1 MILAG
6 DIGGTKSL
14 LALYPPAAA
23 GGDPRQPA
31 SERSLPSRNYSR
43 LNDVLTDF
51 LAEAKSKVTLACL
64 GIPGPVV
71 DGRSKTPN
79 LPWETVD
86 AAELRDTLGAPVVLL
101 NDLEATGY
109 GIATLGDDEFHCLS
123 EGKAQPHGN
132 AALIAPGTGLGEC
145 LLFWDGRMRRPS
157 ASEGGHATFAP
168 RNELEI
174 GLLRYLQRQLDH
186 VSNDRIISGQGLV
199 SIYEYFRD
207 SGSAEPAWLRQE
219 IWGADLPAGASAQA
233 GDPAAAISRLA
244 LEGRSELCARAL
256 DLWVASFGAEAG
268 NLALKALATGGV
280 YLGGGIAPKILPKLT
295 DGTFLNA
302 LRDKGR
308 LAPLL
313 AAMPVR
319 VILNDKAALYGT
331 ARFALQYKR

>member
-14 LALYPPAAA
+14 LALYPP

-31 SERSLPSRNYSR
+31 QERSLPSRNYSR
-43 LNDVLTDF
+43 LSDVLKEF
-51 LAEAKSKVTLACL
+51 LAEVKSKVTLACL

-71 DGRSKTPN
+71 DGRSETPN
-79 LPWETVD
+79 LPWETVN
-86 AAELRDTLGAPVVLL
+86 ASELRQALGAEVVLL

-109 GIATLGDDEFHCLS
+109 GISTLRDDEFRCLS
-123 EGKAQPHGN
+123 EGKPHPRGN

-145 LLFWDGRMRRPS
+145 ILFWDGQMHRPS

-186 VSNDRIISGQGLV
+186 VSYDRVLSGKGLV
-199 SIYEYFRD
+199 SLYEFLRD
-207 SGSAEPAWLRQE
+207 SGSAEPAWLRDELSQ
-219 IWGADLPAGASAQA
+219 ADLPAEASAQA

-256 DLWVASFGAEAG
+256 DLWVGIFGAEAG
-268 NLALKALATGGV
+268 NLALKALATAGV

-295 DGTFLNA
+295 DGTFLA
-302 LRDKGR
+302 AFRAKGR
-308 LAPLL
+308 LSTLL
-313 AAMPVR
+313 EAMPVR
-319 VILNDKAALYGT
+319 VILNDKAALYG
-331 ARFALQYKR
+331 AAAFALRHAAS